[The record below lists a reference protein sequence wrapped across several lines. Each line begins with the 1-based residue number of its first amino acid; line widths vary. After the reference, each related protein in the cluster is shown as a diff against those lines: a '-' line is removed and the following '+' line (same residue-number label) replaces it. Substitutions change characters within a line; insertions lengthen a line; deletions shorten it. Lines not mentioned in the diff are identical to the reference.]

1 MGINTIRDL
10 YMFKT
15 ILSGLKTVFSGA
27 KSGITNLISPLGKY
41 VPTFVK
47 KEYSNM
53 MDGMKSIS
61 GKIKANYYKGRVS
74 ADILGESRIT
84 SVSKGII
91 SAATTTKVAKTEI
104 PSLFAVAGSCAPI
117 LGGNALGYALGKAI
131 VSKPVG
137 KTISYGKKAITSTY
151 NSVGNLFRV

>member
-1 MGINTIRDL
+1 
-10 YMFKT
+10 MFKT
-15 ILSGLKTVFSGA
+15 ILSGIKTVFPGV

-41 VPTFVK
+41 VPTFAK

-74 ADILGESRIT
+74 ADMLGKNRIT

-91 SAATTTKVAKTEI
+91 SAATTTKVTKTEI
-104 PSLFAVAGSCAPI
+104 PSLFAVAGLCTPI
-117 LGGNALGYALGKAI
+117 PCGNALGYALGKVVI
-131 VSKPVG
+131 SKPVG

-151 NSVGNLFRV
+151 NSVGSVFKL